1 MAKFSERNRAIEMR
15 KRGMSYSQIKDQL
28 NVSKGTLSLWLRD
41 MPLSERRIRELRD
54 YSEQRIEKTRE
65 TKRKKKLTRMYDVY
79 KKAVDNFGT
88 ISRRELYIA
97 GFFLY
102 WGEGLKADPYTI
114 MFTNTDPAMVRC
126 FIAWIQL
133 LDIEKSKL
141 KVYLHLYS
149 DMNTVSAIS
158 FWSKELD
165 ISKTAFRKPYIKKI
179 TASKRKHYKGR
190 FGFGTCNV
198 YVSNR
203 DVRESVAAGI
213 ARLREIYGG
222 VAFERGKA
230 L

>member
-165 ISKTAFRKPYIKKI
+165 ISKTAFRKPYIKK
-179 TASKRKHYKGR
+179 
-190 FGFGTCNV
+190 
-198 YVSNR
+198 
-203 DVRESVAAGI
+203 
-213 ARLREIYGG
+213 
-222 VAFERGKA
+222 
-230 L
+230 